1 MKNLVLE
8 VIAPEEGQT
17 ESWAHLAP
25 FGEFGYMKKDAGGND
40 VQAVQLLDA
49 ETFAMVMKNFAPEVL
64 IDREHLSIR
73 SDDTT
78 AMGWVQELEVRGDG
92 SEPEHGLWAR
102 VKWTD
107 VGMDNLKNRRLRW
120 LSPVWPPIE
129 RDDNRPVELASVG
142 LTNGA
147 RFRRNLK
154 PVVNKDDGQ
163 IETKPDTPDGG
174 KEQNMEKLLVMLGV
188 STAEEAVAKIKALQ
202 ESAGKVEALNKE
214 VEEMKKGALETEA
227 GKVADENADKIENKE
242 EFKKLFVENKAAAL
256 AALKFMRA
264 PEKKEVV
271 NKDDARKPS
280 FMDGKE
286 TGDGAVANKL
296 EKFRAMPEGA
306 VKDKFFVENK
316 DELLDLEQKA
326 LKEG

>member
-8 VIAPEEGQT
+8 VIAPDEGQT

-25 FGEFGYMKKDAGGND
+25 FGEYNYTKSDEDGNG
-40 VQAVQLLDA
+40 VNAVQLLDA
-49 ETFAMVMKNFAPEVL
+49 ETFSLVIKNFKPEVL

-92 SEPEHGLWAR
+92 SEPDHGLWAR
-102 VKWTD
+102 VRWTD

-147 RFRRNLK
+147 RFRKNLK
-154 PVVNKDDGQ
+154 PVVNKADGV
-163 IETKPDTPDGG
+163 TNNKPDTPDGG
-174 KEQNMEKLLVMLGV
+174 KEQNMEKLLEMLGV
-188 STAEEAVAKIKALQ
+188 STAEEAEAKIKALQ

-227 GKVADENADKIENKE
+227 GKVAEENADRIANKE
-242 EFKKLFVENKAAAL
+242 EFKKLYVENKEAAL
-256 AALKFMRA
+256 SALRFMKA

-271 NKDDARKPS
+271 NKQEAQRPS
-280 FMDGKE
+280 FM
-286 TGDGAVANKL
+286 TDGAGGGEVANKL
-296 EKFRAMPEGA
+296 EQFNSMEPGA
-306 VKDKFFVENK
+306 AKDKFFVENK
-316 DELLDLEQKA
+316 AELLELQQKA
-326 LKEG
+326 LKKD